1 MEDRELER
9 ENRKLEITFTIQTA
23 YYAHKFLQE
32 QPLDL
37 LVQKALDLYLDSDL
51 TIEEIR
57 RAIQEKINDMLGD
70 YNKRYDLENV
80 TKNHEVIYSRLEQLV
95 IGLEAA
101 GVDYQLA
108 GALCGYLKYGKESDR
123 CHDDIDIN
131 VNEKDIGKL
140 KKVCEGMG
148 LSFHDNRLTSPRVLE
163 GGIPR
168 GEHEVIAQDPDSDFH
183 IGAFPFERLADGTI
197 ITKGYYHSEGDIPCC
212 REEIIGSNL
221 AKEFFGK
228 EKIDFKGHPL
238 YITSPEY
245 VYMLKEYTDSGKDRH
260 DRDFL
265 KNKIDKDKL
274 NRIKELSKTE
284 TATQCVQVMTL
295 PPVVDSKD
303 KKSLKV
309 DELNDMFT
317 EEENDNSIEKNETN
331 EKAKSFLKK
340 SSNNIPGNNNQGSG
354 TALSFTILILA
365 MIAIGLIGLIIYT
378 IID

>member
-1 MEDRELER
+1 MEERDLER

-32 QPLDL
+32 RPLDL

-57 RAIQEKINDMLGD
+57 KDIQEKINDMLRE
-70 YNKRYDLENV
+70 YNERYDLENV
-80 TKNHEVIYSRLEQLV
+80 TENHEVIYSRLEQLV

-108 GALCGYLKYGKESDR
+108 GALCGYIKYGQESDR

-140 KKVCEGMG
+140 KKVCESMG

-163 GGIPR
+163 DKIPR

-197 ITKGYYHSEGDIPCC
+197 ITKGYYHNENDIPCC
-212 REEIIGSNL
+212 REDIIGSEL

-238 YITSPEY
+238 YITAPEY
-245 VYMLKEYTDSGKDRH
+245 VYMLKQYTNSSKDKH
-260 DRDFL
+260 DIKFL
-265 KNKIDKDKL
+265 DKRIDKEKL
-274 NRIKELSKTE
+274 ERIKRLSNDQ
-284 TATQCVQVMTL
+284 TATQFVQVMTL
-295 PPVVDSKD
+295 PPVVDSQE
-303 KKSLKV
+303 KKSEKV
-309 DELNDMFT
+309 DELNDMF
-317 EEENDNSIEKNETN
+317 EEEEKTTPEEKNENN
-331 EKAKSFLKK
+331 EKAKSFIKK

-354 TALSFTILILA
+354 SVLSFTILILA
-365 MIAIGLIGLIIYT
+365 MIAICLIGLIIYT
-378 IID
+378 IVD